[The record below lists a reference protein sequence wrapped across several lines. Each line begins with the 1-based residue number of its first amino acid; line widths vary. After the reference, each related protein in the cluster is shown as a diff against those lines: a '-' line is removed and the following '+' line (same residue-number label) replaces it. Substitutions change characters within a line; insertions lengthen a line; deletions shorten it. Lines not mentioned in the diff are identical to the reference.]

1 MIDIIFIMFQY
12 IFINV
17 KIISELFKILY
28 RNTPFIISILIEIKI
43 ILINSI
49 YDYIV
54 FMVEALSLIIPVPF
68 VSSSSSS
75 LGGIPLC

>member
-28 RNTPFIISILIEIKI
+28 RNTPFIISILIDNYIDVYKYNKKF
-43 ILINSI
+43 LI
-49 YDYIV
+49 
-54 FMVEALSLIIPVPF
+54 
-68 VSSSSSS
+68 
-75 LGGIPLC
+75 